1 MKTREER
8 IDAYVQAESKGL
20 LAAFLWA
27 LLFGPL
33 GMFYASTIA
42 GVIALAAGIGIGIA
56 APLAL
61 PVVWILV
68 ALLAPVVAA
77 AENKKIRARA
87 ELMAGGD

>member
-1 MKTREER
+1 MKVL
-8 IDAYVQAESKGL
+8 D
-20 LAAFLWA
+20 
-27 LLFGPL
+27 LF
-33 GMFYASTIA
+33 S
-42 GVIALAAGIGIGIA
+42 GIS